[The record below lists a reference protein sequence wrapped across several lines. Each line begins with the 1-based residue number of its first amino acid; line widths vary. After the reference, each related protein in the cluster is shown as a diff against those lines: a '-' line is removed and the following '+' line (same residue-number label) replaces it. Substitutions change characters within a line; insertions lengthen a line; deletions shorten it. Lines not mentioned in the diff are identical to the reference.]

1 MIITRGVWVSDWL
14 SCDERRPQLETLMRK
29 RENSRQ
35 KSRFVLS
42 ENPLL
47 PIILLSFPLLAPLFM
62 INTNVIHA
70 NLMEFVTYGG

>member
-14 SCDERRPQLETLMRK
+14 CSDERRPQLETLMRK
-29 RENSRQ
+29 REKSRR

-42 ENPLL
+42 ADKPPTTHHLR
-47 PIILLSFPLLAPLFM
+47 SPLLAPLFM